1 MSPLSP
7 LIAFALRQA
16 VAEPDDRIA
25 DFLARR
31 LGQTVGPLPA
41 ALAYAA
47 DRTWRGLAAA
57 LVLDGVLNRLQ
68 ANDAAEAAGLQE
80 QLRRFSDLATPRFR
94 HVSEEVRMACLAD
107 VRGAQIEERGH
118 LELSGPDELA
128 PLMAAHW
135 RYEDPTALTAAAG
148 RAEAQVA
155 GALAAKHPGL
165 ARLIG
170 ERVAGPPLLVSLFAY
185 FFRREIESNED
196 LSSELHCDGLRHLS
210 GLQVRA
216 FAGLAQALARLGS
229 RFDAI
234 IDQLLE
240 GKPQRPNAAVCL
252 TPIHPFQAAKLGRRR
267 GLSGIHVLPVPIPAS
282 DPPPALQQTVP
293 RRPGDALV
301 NALGMRFVWAP
312 PGGFVMG
319 SSTQEPSRDADEMR
333 HAVQLTRGFF
343 LGAHPVT
350 RGQFASFVRAA
361 RYVTEAEGGGG
372 AHRGPSGEWKL
383 DPWCNWRHPG
393 FPQDDDHPVVCVSWN
408 DAQAFCRWLA
418 GDKALLEKGVCRLPT
433 EAEWEYACRAGTTTT
448 YWCGDA
454 LSTAEANYNGAGEG
468 DKGVFRDGT
477 TPVWV
482 FPPNPWGLYDMH
494 GNLWEWCADW
504 YGPYPATEVVDPQ
517 GPSSG
522 RNRVL
527 RGGSWRNQAR
537 FLRSAARNQLAP
549 SGRDRDAGFRVCLFL

>member
-1 MSPLSP
+1 MSPLTP

-31 LGQTVGPLPA
+31 LDQVVGPLPT

-57 LVLDGVLNRLQ
+57 LVLDGVLNRLR
-68 ANDAAEAAGLQE
+68 ATDAAEALGLQE
-80 QLRRFSDLATPRFR
+80 QLRRFSDLAAGRFH
-94 HVSEEVRMACLAD
+94 HVSEEVRLGCLAEL
-107 VRGAQIEERGH
+107 RSAQVEERGQ
-118 LELSGPDELA
+118 LELLGASELT
-128 PLMAAHW
+128 PLMATHW
-135 RYEDPTALTAAAG
+135 RYEDPTALLAAAG
-148 RAEAQVA
+148 RAEGQVA
-155 GALAAKHPGL
+155 GALTAKHPRL
-165 ARLIG
+165 AQLLG
-170 ERVAGPPLLVSLFAY
+170 EKVAGAPFLVSLFAY
-185 FFRREIESNED
+185 FFRREIEANDD
-196 LSSELHCDGLRHLS
+196 LSGELQCDGLRHLS
-210 GLQVRA
+210 GPQVRA
-216 FAGLAQALARLGS
+216 LAGLAQALARLGS
-229 RFDAI
+229 RFDAM
-234 IDQLLE
+234 IDELLE
-240 GKPQRPNAAVCL
+240 GKPRRQTADVCL
-252 TPIHPFQAAKLGRRR
+252 TTIHPFQAAKLGRRR
-267 GLSGIHVLPVPIPAS
+267 GLSGIHVLHIPEPTS
-282 DPPPALQQTVP
+282 TPPPALQQIEP

-301 NALGMRFVWAP
+301 NALGMRFVWVP
-312 PGGFVMG
+312 PGRFVMG
-319 SSTQEPSRDADEMR
+319 SSTQEPSRDTDEKR
-333 HAVQLTRGFF
+333 HEVQLTRGFF

-408 DAQAFCRWLA
+408 DVQAFCSWLA
-418 GDKALLEKGVCRLPT
+418 GEKKPLEGVCRLPT
-433 EAEWEYACRAGTTTT
+433 EAEWEHACRAGTTTA

-454 LSTAEANYNGAGEG
+454 LSPAQSNYNGATEG
-468 DKGVFRDGT
+468 SANVFHDGT

-504 YGPYPATEVVDPQ
+504 YGPYPAAEVVDPQ
-517 GPSSG
+517 GPRSG

-549 SGRDRDAGFRVCLFL
+549 TGRDRDAGFRVCLFL